1 MLSAVTLT
9 ADASRPADLP
19 LRRGHLA
26 DGVFAVLAGEI
37 LRGAIAPGEPL
48 PSERLLSERFG
59 VSKLLVRQG
68 VHRLAEAGLVDVRQG
83 GATRVRDPDD
93 AADLRVLELYYRLAP
108 DSAQAKALTRDVL
121 EKQFTQ
127 GLSLVEVFARRATTA
142 AREALVE
149 RVERARPDRSDD
161 SKMRALEER
170 FWRDVG
176 DACGNRI
183 LRAEVRWWYT
193 ALAARPDLP
202 KPPAPDVRWAFYAE
216 LARRLRDG
224 DGALAFYVTA
234 LSPGIAA
241 LFDAPAGR
249 TARPRAATRKA
260 PSNKRGAR

>member
-1 MLSAVTLT
+1 MLSFVAFTT
-9 ADASRPADLP
+9 DASRPADLP

-37 LRGAIAPGEPL
+37 LRGVLAPGQPL

-59 VSKLLVRQG
+59 VSKLLVRQA
-68 VHRLAEAGLVDVRQG
+68 VHRLAETGLVDVRQG

-93 AADLRVLELYYRLAP
+93 AADLRILELYYRLAP
-108 DSAQAKALTRDVL
+108 DSAQAKALARDVL

-161 SKMRALEER
+161 AKMRALEER

-176 DACGNRI
+176 DTCGNRI

-202 KPPAPDVRWAFYAE
+202 KPPAPDARWAFYAE
-216 LARRLRDG
+216 LARRLRDD
-224 DGALAFYVTA
+224 DGALTYYVAA
-234 LSPGIAA
+234 LTPGIAA
-241 LFDAPAGR
+241 LFDA
-249 TARPRAATRKA
+249 PRAATRKA